1 MEKIKAFIS
10 DHFKELKKFWINQFT
25 MSLFGIMITWPCLA
39 YISSHE
45 GTDAIAVIAS
55 CFCGGFFCFLVYDVF
70 FQRGAADATK
80 KERGLIDPSPFTG
93 LTVAAVA
100 YIPTFVFIVA
110 ANIFYAAN
118 IENGYGFC
126 SVVVNMVIHAM
137 YSGFIWFFN
146 GTNSYL
152 QPLLMFVT
160 LVPTLFSCA
169 LGYYM
174 GLSERTLRAF
184 LGFKPRQNARNKK

>member
-1 MEKIKAFIS
+1 
-10 DHFKELKKFWINQFT
+10 

-93 LTVAAVA
+93 LAVAAVA

-146 GTNSYL
+146 GTHSYL

-160 LVPTLFSCA
+160 LVPTLFHAHSDIIWGFRKGRFA
-169 LGYYM
+169 LFWA
-174 GLSERTLRAF
+174 LSQDRTHGIKNDRSHIHS
-184 LGFKPRQNARNKK
+184 